1 MVINCGGTPW
11 LDARLTM
18 YLFWWQQLP
27 LLLLIQ
33 LLQST
38 STDHKVY
45 AEALLAC
52 KSALGAPRQSSGRI
66 GRIFHRIP
74 EICALSFNPNF
85 FHSNS
90 EFPFQ
95 EKNCKSRN
103 RRIAS
108 SIGGD
113 NGIPTLTPL
122 QQDDVK
128 RPRKQKLAA
137 VVGGVVA
144 ALLVIG
150 FVVFVYIC
158 LMCVKRRIRRSEGE
172 SSVPSP
178 SAFQRRVEF
187 EQTMSML
194 WPTSAGFYV
203 ALTFAELER
212 GDISPYPG
220 AVSPI
225 DTQNLKQLTILELK
239 HATNNFSEINI
250 IGEGSFGLA
259 YKGLLQDGSLVVIK
273 RHLQTQIQNFL
284 HEVKHIARVHHR
296 HLVKLVGFCEENHQQ
311 LLIYDYIPN
320 GNVQNHL
327 YDSEG
332 LPIGKLTMRQRLS
345 IALGAAKGL
354 EHLHSLVPPLFHMH
368 FRTSNVL
375 LEENYTAKVSDYGLL
390 KLVTGSHH
398 AGSTSAVDCFLDP
411 ELNLSKNYSA
421 GSDVYS
427 FGVFL
432 LELIGGREAHGRN
445 HSNSDQ
451 NLILQA
457 KRSCDLGKYVDKTLG
472 EQTVGAATEMMELAL
487 QCVDVSSRRP
497 SMRQIAGALE
507 GIQER
512 EIGRLHSEFGE
523 EIDAVKLGSELF
535 K

>member
-66 GRIFHRIP
+66 GRIP

-178 SAFQRRVEF
+178 S
-187 EQTMSML
+187 
-194 WPTSAGFYV
+194 
-203 ALTFAELER
+203 AELER

-411 ELNLSKNYSA
+411 EYVTSLMNHQLNLSKNYSA

>member
-1 MVINCGGTPW
+1 M
-11 LDARLTM
+11 
-18 YLFWWQQLP
+18 F
-27 LLLLIQ
+27 
-33 LLQST
+33 S
-38 STDHKVY
+38 HKVCQRHLEF

-52 KSALGAPRQSSGRI
+52 KSALGTPGQSSGRI
-66 GRIFHRIP
+66 GRIP

-85 FHSNS
+85 FPSNS
-90 EFPFQ
+90 QFPFQ

-273 RHLQTQIQNFL
+273 RHLHTQIQNFL

-375 LEENYTAKVSDYGLL
+375 LEENYSAKVSDYGLL

-432 LELIGGREAHGRN
+432 LELISGREAHGRN

-451 NLILQA
+451 NLILQV

-497 SMRQIAGALE
+497 SMRQIAGELE